1 MDEMTVEELRAY
13 LEALRSPVYVPGQ
26 GFRVEGPGGTQV
38 LSGDELK
45 AAVAAVEAQIDA
57 QTTGFWETVGGG
69 IAGAARAVGENLTS
83 PAVSEAERRQQEI
96 AAAQSK
102 LSKANQKLI
111 DDYLKAE
118 QKVQITAQEVA
129 GVVGT
134 GPQKTQ
140 ADIDRW
146 VEAAA
151 KAKEALAKKGL
162 TVTEDGYV
170 TRNGTAVAVVPKSA
184 PPGTVTGSSRGT
196 PRGVPGPLGPTR
208 TGPET
213 VSGAPSTAVLPA
225 GTAMPPAGTSTAA
238 AGTAAAVAAGG
249 TTAGTPRAAATAARR
264 RPTDPDAWKKIL
276 QQYFPSYSDT
286 WTTADA
292 VNTFG
297 QDLLD
302 LMTKAADPN
311 GVYDLNSAEGRER
324 FKAELRGTTY
334 WRTTVEAARSFDQM
348 VDADRN
354 LLVKTVKDRIASTYG
369 DLNFDEATL
378 NDVAFAVARNGLT
391 GASEKQ
397 AVYNTLF
404 QRKNNPRGMQD
415 VLKGEDATAL
425 RRLGKAYG
433 YNVTDAQIQ
442 SVLSGTPEPSTGQTL
457 TADALRQRMRLS
469 VKGAMPHLS
478 EQIDAGLTLED
489 IGASYRR
496 YAAQLLERDENE
508 IDMMSGP
515 YMRAFG
521 DPKNGQMSLSE
532 WTRQVKS
539 DPVFGWQYT
548 KQANDQA
555 TDIALTLARA
565 FGKVT

>member
-1 MDEMTVEELRAY
+1 MEEMTVEELRAY
-13 LEALRSPVYVPGQ
+13 LDALRSPVYVPGQ
-26 GFRVEGPGGTQV
+26 GFRVEAPGGAQV
-38 LSGDELK
+38 LSVDELK
-45 AAVAAVEAQIDA
+45 AAVDAVEAQIDA
-57 QTTGFWETVGGG
+57 QTTSFPERVGSG
-69 IAGAARAVGENLTS
+69 IAGAARAIGRNLTS
-83 PAVSEAERRQQEI
+83 PAVSPAERRQQEI
-96 AAAQSK
+96 AAGQSK

-111 DDYLKAE
+111 DDYLNAE
-118 QKVQITAQEVA
+118 RKVQTTAQEVA

-162 TVTEDGYV
+162 TVTDDGYV
-170 TRNGTAVAVVPKSA
+170 TRNGSAVAVVPKSA
-184 PPGTVTGSSRGT
+184 PPGTVTGTSRGT
-196 PRGVPGPLGPTR
+196 PRGVAGPLGPVR

-213 VSGAPSTAVLPA
+213 VSGAPSTAALPV
-225 GTAMPPAGTSTAA
+225 GTATPPAGTSMAA
-238 AGTAAAVAAGG
+238 SGTAASVAAGG
-249 TTAGTPRAAATAARR
+249 TTAGTASGAAATRR
-264 RPTDPDAWKKIL
+264 RPSDPDAWKKIL

-286 WTTADA
+286 WTNTDA
-292 VNTFG
+292 MNTFG

-369 DLNFDEATL
+369 DLNFDEVTL

-478 EQIDAGLTLED
+478 EQIDAGLTLDD
-489 IGASYRR
+489 IGGSYRR

-508 IDMMSGP
+508 IDMMNGP

-555 TDIALTLARA
+555 TDIALSLARA